1 LRLVAFFAT
10 VITSHLATLVRGPR
24 RLVIIRL
31 AVARLLRRA
40 VLAAVLL
47 LRTAGVT
54 ATSLISDGTVLLAR
68 PLGVLKPASHSDEFF
83 PINRNVSL

>member
-1 LRLVAFFAT
+1 
-10 VITSHLATLVRGPR
+10 VRGPR

-31 AVARLLRRA
+31 AITRLLRRA
-40 VLAAVLL
+40 VLTTVLL

-54 ATSLISDGTVLLAR
+54 ATSLISNITVLLTR
-68 PLGVLKPASHSDEFF
+68 PLGVLKPASYSDEFF